1 MVFRLGHN
9 RDAEAVNPFGVPF
22 HVIFLAKTNA

>member
-9 RDAEAVNPFGVPF
+9 RDAEAVNRPCIPF
-22 HVIFLAKTNA
+22 HIIFLAKTSA